1 MERSKRHMLF
11 AMFLLICHCV
21 LLGACASS
29 EAQPEK
35 IKDLEYTIVG
45 EDKQPDALKEIIE
58 EKKSSEF
65 QMSYSLGED
74 MYIVVGYGE
83 QSSGGY
89 SITVNEFYESESE
102 LYLDTTLLGPDSA
115 ENVTDVITTPY
126 IVIKIENIE
135 GKEISFN

>member
-1 MERSKRHMLF
+1 MK
-11 AMFLLICHCV
+11 
-21 LLGACASS
+21 
-29 EAQPEK
+29 
-35 IKDLEYTIVG
+35 T
-45 EDKQPDALKEIIE
+45 KEIIE